1 LRMRAS
7 GKFIVVVFACVLLAC
22 DPDQT
27 VPELGG
33 SSHLDASADSTTS
46 LSVDEDPVVLG
57 VDDGARDNAVVGI
70 DGAGI
75 ECAGVLVAGDALLTS
90 SICVGPPGFP
100 AENLTIR
107 PGDPSTP
114 PMAYGARTILSPTV
128 STVGAGVAVV
138 LLDRPVVDA
147 LPTWIRT
154 APAIIGEHFRTVDFE
169 PMNAATIK
177 LLRDHLPVMS
187 GRLDEFL
194 VSEPPCAK
202 QAGSAAFDENTE
214 ELVGLILNVDPCGD
228 PFSGVTYAR
237 MLPLRA
243 FIEAAL
249 DTPTDLDAG
258 WGDAGKRLRGSKGQ
272 TSTDFRDPCDG
283 GDDCSTGVC
292 IDQDGDKMCSRSCG
306 GSDHCPTTTHCSKAT
321 DGDSGSVSVCAYP

>member
-1 LRMRAS
+1 MRAS
-7 GKFIVVVFACVLLAC
+7 FNIFVVVIFACALLAC
-22 DPDQT
+22 EPDQT
-27 VPELGG
+27 SPELG
-33 SSHLDASADSTTS
+33 SSSLPSDASVDSAAALSAD
-46 LSVDEDPVVLG
+46 EQAVVIG

-70 DGAGI
+70 DGAGV

-100 AENLTIR
+100 AENLAIR
-107 PGDPSTP
+107 PGDPSSP
-114 PMAYGARTILSPTV
+114 PMAYGARTILSPAV
-128 STVGAGVAVV
+128 PTVGAAVAIV

-154 APAIIGEHFRTVDFE
+154 APAILGEHFRTVGFE
-169 PMNAATIK
+169 PMDLAATK

-202 QAGSAAFDENTE
+202 QAGSAAFDEDTE
-214 ELVGLILNVDPCGD
+214 ELVGLVLNDNPCGD
-228 PFSGVTYAR
+228 PFAGVTYAR

-249 DTPTDLDAG
+249 ATPTDLDAG
-258 WGDAGKRLRGSKGQ
+258 WGDGGRRLRGSKGK
-272 TSTDFRDPCDG
+272 TSTDFREPCDS

-292 IDQDGDKMCSRSCG
+292 VDQSGEKSCSRGCG
-306 GSDHCPTTTHCSKAT
+306 GSDRCPTTTHCSKAA
-321 DGDSGSVSVCAYP
+321 DGDSGLVSVCADP